1 MTPEFSKIIVVD
13 DIPPNGTVIRFD
25 VSESERAAL
34 ALRFDL
40 LALNSFKGEANIKPW
55 RRHGL
60 IAECKFEADVVQA
73 CIATLE
79 PIDAK
84 ISQNV
89 TLHFLPSGMIARDM
103 AATAKAEIVVDV
115 QNEDPPEP
123 IENGR
128 IDLGEALSEELAM
141 SLDPYPKKSGA
152 VFVPAEDVPAEAA
165 EIRPNPFDVLEK
177 LKKKD

>member
-1 MTPEFSKIIVVD
+1 MTPEFSKIIAVD

-25 VSESERAAL
+25 VSEAERAAL
-34 ALRFDL
+34 AARFDL
-40 LALNSFKGEANIKPW
+40 ISLNSFRGEAAIKPW

-79 PIDAK
+79 PIDDHIK
-84 ISQNV
+84 QSV
-89 TLHFLPSGMIARDM
+89 TLHFLPPDMIARDM

-123 IENGR
+123 IENGK
-128 IDLGEALSEELAM
+128 IDLGEALSEELAV
-141 SLDPYPKKSGA
+141 SLDPYPKKPGA
-152 VFVPAEDVPAEAA
+152 VFSGIKDAPAEVA
-165 EIRPNPFDVLEK
+165 EIKPNPFAALEK